1 VVATLRHSATTAEP
15 TLASLLKVSPAA
27 DQADYARFMGDL
39 GSPQFDKHYGRG
51 QESLFPNNETKVV
64 APFPS
69 AGRSKKLR
77 DFDQSKVTA
86 ALSSPPALEDVDT
99 RGLKA
104 SQPWVTG
111 GGVSHYMGEG
121 GQKYAETGETYADK
135 DNPGNKYPVIY
146 HRRNSPEESTSARII
161 LSGHHRATAAHLEGK
176 PLRGIVVHGGWGD
189 PR

>member
-1 VVATLRHSATTAEP
+1 MA
-15 TLASLLKVSPAA
+15 
-27 DQADYARFMGDL
+27 DL

-51 QESLFPNNETKVV
+51 QQSLFPNGETKVT

-69 AGRSKKLR
+69 AGRRKDRK
-77 DFDQSKVTA
+77 DYDQGKVTEALNKPA
-86 ALSSPPALEDVDT
+86 ALEEIDT

-111 GGVSHYMGEG
+111 GGVSHYMGAG
-121 GQKYAETGETYADK
+121 GAEYDRTGVTYADQA
-135 DNPGNKYPVIY
+135 NPGNKYPVIY

-161 LSGHHRATAAHLEGK
+161 LSGHHRATAAHLQGK

-189 PR
+189 KR